1 MHTLTRRRDPD
12 ARHES
17 WLTYYGCS
25 RRQHRPHA
33 PAIRLRATHGNG
45 AAASMDYVPANARLE
60 QRLRSAV
67 MPWPTRSKRPSFYIR
82 ERTHHVLDAMGRV
95 RLQANPGRFRG
106 VAARAGMDSKEI
118 CRAGAKRT
126 TAALREGR
134 SQPTCATRSQ
144 FRNRATRL
152 AWSIPCEVALILA
165 LSRPFVHDRQ
175 RRSTASALLTSDSTG
190 PSAFR

>member
-1 MHTLTRRRDPD
+1 MFTS
-12 ARHES
+12 AAS
-17 WLTYYGCS
+17 A
-25 RRQHRPHA
+25 HA

-60 QRLRSAV
+60 QRVRSAV

-118 CRAGAKRT
+118 CRVGAKRT

-134 SQPTCATRSQ
+134 SQPTCASRSQ

-152 AWSIPCEVALILA
+152 AWSIPLRSSAHTRSFAAV
-165 LSRPFVHDRQ
+165 RPRPSKAVDGIRTPYVGLDWAIRFPIGLPMDCGFP
-175 RRSTASALLTSDSTG
+175 STTSG
-190 PSAFR
+190 ERNG